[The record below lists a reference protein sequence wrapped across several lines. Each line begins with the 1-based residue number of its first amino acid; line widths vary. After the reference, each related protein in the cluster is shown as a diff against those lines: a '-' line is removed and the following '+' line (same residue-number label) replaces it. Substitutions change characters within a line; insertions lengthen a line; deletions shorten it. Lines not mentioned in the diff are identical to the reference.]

1 MSNLAQR
8 KIPLH
13 RYALTAYSPYITSRW
28 RQNCGWTLKQ
38 AGWRWSMAKAATR
51 WSNDFATTKRGHIQV
66 RLQLYFGLTAP
77 NCISI
82 PTAPLRLV
90 LTKKSLRQFTWKRN

>member
-1 MSNLAQR
+1 MSDLARR

-13 RYALTAYSPYITSRW
+13 RYAPTAFSPYITCRW

-38 AGWRWSMAKAATR
+38 AGWRWAMAKAATR
-51 WSNDFATTKRGHIQV
+51 WSNDFATTTRGHIQV
-66 RLQLYFGLTAP
+66 RLRLYFGLTAP

-82 PTAPLRLV
+82 WTAAPRLA
-90 LTKKSLRQFTWKRN
+90 LAKKTLRQFT